1 MKEGPGEER
10 TKRLVCVGHVWVP
23 WDVACLLVGSGKKN
37 SASGPHLLVQA
48 KAVEQGLEGPAD
60 DLVGPPATAV
70 RPDAV
75 QRRTPRSRA
84 RHQGSQLVGEVH
96 TQRLCRQDARTRCRQ
111 AMGTTLPLVS
121 DHTVSV
127 TQAQPNRYTS

>member
-60 DLVGPPATAV
+60 DLG
-70 RPDAV
+70 
-75 QRRTPRSRA
+75 TPRSRA

-111 AMGTTLPLVS
+111 AMGTLPLVS